1 MAAAVLLL
9 LAPVVA
15 LADGARHTLWA
26 VQGRHNTVYLLGSV
40 HVLKPVDSA
49 LPVEAQAAYAHAQ
62 TLVMEVALDDAALQG
77 AVQASMLAQGM
88 LPEGQTLEGV
98 LGAALY
104 ARLQAQAAALGLNA
118 RLVNRF
124 QPWLAAMALQQAQL
138 SRAGYDPGAGVDMQ
152 FAVRAQA
159 DRKSVIG
166 LETLEEQLGFFSQL
180 TPEQQRELL
189 RQTLD
194 EVAQGDA
201 EVEEIVTAWK
211 LGDTRRLDQL
221 LEKSRRQSP
230 DLFRLLTTER
240 NRRWLPRI
248 VALLG
253 EEQDCLVIVGAM
265 HLVGPEGLVELLQK
279 QGYRAVQE

>member
-9 LAPVVA
+9 LAPFVA

-40 HVLKPVDSA
+40 
-49 LPVEAQAAYAHAQ
+49 
-62 TLVMEVALDDAALQG
+62 
-77 AVQASMLAQGM
+77 QASMLTQGM
-88 LPEGQTLEGV
+88 LPEGQSLEVV

-104 ARLQAQAAALGLNA
+104 ARL
-118 RLVNRF
+118 
-124 QPWLAAMALQQAQL
+124 QAQL

-180 TPEQQRELL
+180 TLEQQRELL

-211 LGDTRRLDQL
+211 LGDTRRLDQV
-221 LEKSRRQSP
+221 LERSRRRSP